1 MYGYSQ
7 RTRAFEPA
15 LGIRGS
21 SLDKILEG
29 IIMSKET
36 VAAFYAFLERSPEVK
51 QEALTLQDRF
61 EEQEDRINELIRIA
75 EQNGFVFTVQD
86 FVEFLYERSV

>member
-1 MYGYSQ
+1 M
-7 RTRAFEPA
+7 A
-15 LGIRGS
+15 
-21 SLDKILEG
+21 
-29 IIMSKET
+29 KES

-51 QEALTLQDRF
+51 KEALSLQERF

-75 EQNGFVFTVQD
+75 EQNGFLFTVQE

>member
-1 MYGYSQ
+1 M
-7 RTRAFEPA
+7 A
-15 LGIRGS
+15 
-21 SLDKILEG
+21 
-29 IIMSKET
+29 KES

-51 QEALTLQDRF
+51 KEALSLQDRF

-75 EQNGFVFTVQD
+75 EQNGFSFTVQE

>member
-1 MYGYSQ
+1 M
-7 RTRAFEPA
+7 A
-15 LGIRGS
+15 
-21 SLDKILEG
+21 
-29 IIMSKET
+29 KES

-51 QEALTLQDRF
+51 KEALSLQKRF

-75 EQNGFVFTVQD
+75 EQNGFLFTVQE

>member
-1 MYGYSQ
+1 M
-7 RTRAFEPA
+7 A
-15 LGIRGS
+15 
-21 SLDKILEG
+21 
-29 IIMSKET
+29 KES

-51 QEALTLQDRF
+51 KEALSLQDRF

-75 EQNGFVFTVQD
+75 ELNGFSFTVQE